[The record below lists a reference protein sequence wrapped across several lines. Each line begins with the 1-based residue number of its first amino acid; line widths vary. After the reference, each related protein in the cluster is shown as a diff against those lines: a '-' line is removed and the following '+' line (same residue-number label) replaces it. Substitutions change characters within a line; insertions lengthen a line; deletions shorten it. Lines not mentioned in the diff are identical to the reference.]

1 MPRHRYTSA
10 AIASL
15 AVLGAAS
22 ACGAPEPTVSVGE
35 RTYLVPPDQIVSRTE
50 DPHTFIRIKHPEAP
64 FELIYDSRSE
74 HKRDEQG
81 RPLIFGLN
89 DENVP
94 DIHYYRTTD
103 RVVVCRRAVHPNGG
117 CGTKVNYGGANWS
130 ILYPDSLLGE
140 TETLVRQ
147 AATLLK
153 EYDGLSRQ

>member
-1 MPRHRYTSA
+1 MPLHRYISA

-15 AVLGAAS
+15 AVLSAAT
-22 ACGAPEPTVSVGE
+22 ACGAPETSVSVGE
-35 RTYLVPPDQIVSRTE
+35 RTYLVPPGHIVSQTM
-50 DPHTFIRIKHPEAP
+50 DPHTFIRIKHPDAP

-94 DIHYYRTTD
+94 DIHYYRTID

-130 ILYPDSLLGE
+130 IVYPDGRLEE
-140 TETLVRQ
+140 TETLVRH
-147 AATLLK
+147 ASTLLK
-153 EYDGLSRQ
+153 EYDRHGR